1 MGAAWGVLSGK
12 EKIMVNTSEANY
24 PTSLP
29 LPALIVD
36 TREKT
41 PLEFQHL
48 EVEHGTLTTGDYSI
62 KGFTNSFMVER
73 KSMADLVGSLTQGRE
88 RFFRELERMRGAK
101 FARLL
106 IIGTKGEFDEV
117 MRFRRVN
124 EESIVGSLA
133 WINANLV
140 PVARAAST
148 YKAAQMVERWA
159 CYFYA
164 GAARPFGRVSI
175 PAWCREGVI

>member
-1 MGAAWGVLSGK
+1 MKKNNPEFTSYPAA
-12 EKIMVNTSEANY
+12 
-24 PTSLP
+24 LP
-29 LPALIVD
+29 PPSIIID

-48 EVEHGTLTTGDYSI
+48 NAVRGTLTTGDYSI

-117 MRFRRVN
+117 MRYRRVN
-124 EESIVGSLA
+124 EESIIGSLA
-133 WINANLV
+133 WVEANV
-140 PVARAAST
+140 APVARAAST

-164 GAARPFGRVSI
+164 GAARPFGKFQI
-175 PAWCREGVI
+175 PAWCRDGVI